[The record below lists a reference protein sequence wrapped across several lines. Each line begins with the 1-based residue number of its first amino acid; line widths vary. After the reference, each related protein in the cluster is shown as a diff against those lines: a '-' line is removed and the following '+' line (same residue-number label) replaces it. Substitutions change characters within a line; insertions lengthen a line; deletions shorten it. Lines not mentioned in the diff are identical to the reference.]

1 MVAFQREHGRTD
13 GLLQSFS
20 DSHKLQLMSIE
31 TLIVHFGSH
40 MI

>member
-13 GLLQSFS
+13 GLQSFS